1 MVAKSGFP
9 RNRDGE
15 VNFDGAFQRFFP
27 DIEEV
32 CRRVCRR
39 QSRLRPGRSSSWLE
53 IATLKPMVKHHTTSL
68 EFSSLQCNWEKNG
81 RREETR

>member
-1 MVAKSGFP
+1 M
-9 RNRDGE
+9 E

-39 QSRLRPGRSSSWLE
+39 QSRLRRQIQLMARDYDLAAHG
-53 IATLKPMVKHHTTSL
+53 
-68 EFSSLQCNWEKNG
+68 
-81 RREETR
+81 